1 MLQPLQRGD
10 SRARALNTTKTP
22 TPPYESIFKVIEPGR
37 YSEKVQKRSMES
49 TVLNVHYVIYSTE
62 LHVTLMRPDQ

>member
-1 MLQPLQRGD
+1 M
-10 SRARALNTTKTP
+10 
-22 TPPYESIFKVIEPGR
+22 IEPER

-62 LHVTLMRPDQ
+62 LHVTLMRPD